1 MGISVRYENAVAVV
15 SICRPEALNALN
27 RDLIDQLDACISE
40 IESRRA
46 VKSVIRHGSKNF
58 AAGADIAQM
67 ADCNPEGAKAFA
79 FSPVYNRLARLSI
92 PTIAAIE
99 GYALGGGLELALAC
113 DLRICG
119 ESAKLGFPEIGLGI
133 MPGAGGTIR
142 APRLIGS
149 AKAME
154 MIFTGSSLSAADAER
169 IGLVNRVVPDG
180 DVLTVAMEM
189 AMKIAKKSRAALE
202 VAKHSILAGME
213 MTSVTEAVAM
223 EAENWSGMFATY
235 DQKEGMHA
243 FLEKRKPSF
252 ADR

>member
-1 MGISVRYENAVAVV
+1 M
-15 SICRPEALNALN
+15 
-27 RDLIDQLDACISE
+27 
-40 IESRRA
+40 
-46 VKSVIRHGSKNF
+46 
-58 AAGADIAQM
+58 
-67 ADCNPEGAKAFA
+67 
-79 FSPVYNRLARLSI
+79 
-92 PTIAAIE
+92 
-99 GYALGGGLELALAC
+99 ALAC

>member
-1 MGISVRYENAVAVV
+1 
-15 SICRPEALNALN
+15 
-27 RDLIDQLDACISE
+27 
-40 IESRRA
+40 
-46 VKSVIRHGSKNF
+46 
-58 AAGADIAQM
+58 
-67 ADCNPEGAKAFA
+67 
-79 FSPVYNRLARLSI
+79 
-92 PTIAAIE
+92 
-99 GYALGGGLELALAC
+99 
-113 DLRICG
+113 
-119 ESAKLGFPEIGLGI
+119 
-133 MPGAGGTIR
+133 
-142 APRLIGS
+142 
-149 AKAME
+149 ME

-169 IGLVNRVVPDG
+169 IGLVNRVVSDG
-180 DVLTVAMEM
+180 DVLTAAMEM